1 MPAEVIREV
10 LLDAQAAP
18 SNSNTQPWHV
28 HVVGG
33 QQLKDLSAALISEFD
48 AHGLTPDFTTDYG
61 DGPHPGRSVAL
72 AKKMYGLLGIAR
84 EDKEARVEFV
94 RENLRFFGAPHAALL
109 FIPPLGDRI
118 RAAFDQGTYAE
129 NLLLSLHA
137 RGYHGIPQGMISL
150 LAPTVREQLG
160 VAEEYKL
167 VTAIT
172 FGRADESS
180 PVFRTDPGRVPLSE
194 TVTVHG
200 IEDLEL

>member
-1 MPAEVIREV
+1 M
-10 LLDAQAAP
+10 
-18 SNSNTQPWHV
+18 
-28 HVVGG
+28 
-33 QQLKDLSAALISEFD
+33 
-48 AHGLTPDFTTDYG
+48 
-61 DGPHPGRSVAL
+61 
-72 AKKMYGLLGIAR
+72 
-84 EDKEARVEFV
+84 
-94 RENLRFFGAPHAALL
+94 
-109 FIPPLGDRI
+109 
-118 RAAFDQGTYAE
+118 
-129 NLLLSLHA
+129 LSLHA
-137 RGYHGIPQGMISL
+137 RGYHGIPQGMIFL